1 MKLKIALVL
10 STLLT
15 ATVTMTPAQAE
26 VIELKLGNTTPASG
40 NQSISANEFA
50 RRVNEQ
56 MAGKVHVTVFDN
68 SQLGNEREMLQKLKI
83 GTLDFSQ
90 PSTIMSTV
98 APEFGLFDMPYLIKD
113 RAHFERFL
121 DAVFWKDIAPKAEAK
136 GYKVVAVYENGIRHI
151 TNNKRPIVTPADLKG
166 IKICIPRG
174 VWRQKM
180 FESYGA
186 SPAPLEFNELFVAL
200 QTGVMDGQENPLPNI
215 WGGKLNEVQKYLTIT
230 NHVYTPSFLTTGV
243 ERWNKLPADIRTQ
256 IEKIARE
263 TQHWA
268 FESAAKE
275 DIATLEKLKKSGI
288 EVNEAD
294 RESFVAASKPVYE
307 QFGKEVPGGQA
318 LIDKTLALAK

>member
-10 STLLT
+10 STLL
-15 ATVTMTPAQAE
+15 AAAGTMTPAQAE

-121 DAVFWKDIAPKAEAK
+121 DAVFLEGHCAE
-136 GYKVVAVYENGIRHI
+136 GRSQG
-151 TNNKRPIVTPADLKG
+151 L
-166 IKICIPRG
+166 
-174 VWRQKM
+174 
-180 FESYGA
+180 
-186 SPAPLEFNELFVAL
+186 
-200 QTGVMDGQENPLPNI
+200 
-215 WGGKLNEVQKYLTIT
+215 
-230 NHVYTPSFLTTGV
+230 
-243 ERWNKLPADIRTQ
+243 
-256 IEKIARE
+256 
-263 TQHWA
+263 
-268 FESAAKE
+268 
-275 DIATLEKLKKSGI
+275 
-288 EVNEAD
+288 
-294 RESFVAASKPVYE
+294 
-307 QFGKEVPGGQA
+307 
-318 LIDKTLALAK
+318 

>member
-1 MKLKIALVL
+1 MAR
-10 STLLT
+10 
-15 ATVTMTPAQAE
+15 AE
-26 VIELKLGNTTPASG
+26 VIELKLGNTTPAAG

-56 MAGKVHVTVFDN
+56 MAGKVHVTVYDN

-121 DAVFWKDIAPKAEAK
+121 DKVFWTDIAPKAEAK
-136 GYKVVAVYENGIRHI
+136 GYKIVAVYENGFRHI
-151 TNNKRPIVTPADLKG
+151 TNNKRPINTPEDLKG
-166 IKICIPRG
+166 IKIRIPRG

-180 FESYGA
+180 FEAYGA

-215 WGGKLNEVQKYLTIT
+215 WGGKLNEVQKYLTH
-230 NHVYTPSFLTTGV
+230 NQPRLHAVVPDDGAGALEQVAGRYPRPRLKRSPAKPSTG
-243 ERWNKLPADIRTQ
+243 RST
-256 IEKIARE
+256 AR
-263 TQHWA
+263 
-268 FESAAKE
+268 
-275 DIATLEKLKKSGI
+275 
-288 EVNEAD
+288 
-294 RESFVAASKPVYE
+294 RR
-307 QFGKEVPGGQA
+307 
-318 LIDKTLALAK
+318 KTLRFSRN

>member
-1 MKLKIALVL
+1 MKIRIALILSVL
-10 STLLT
+10 VAV
-15 ATVTMTPAQAE
+15 ATGTMAQAQ

-40 NQSISANEFA
+40 NQSISAVEFA
-50 RRVNEQ
+50 RRVNER
-56 MAGKVHVTVFDN
+56 MAGKAHVTVYDN

-83 GTLDFSQ
+83 GTLEFSQ

-98 APEFGLFDMPYLIKD
+98 SPEFGLFDMPYLIKD

-121 DAVFWKDIAPKAEAK
+121 DAVFWSDIAPKAEAK
-136 GYKVVAVYENGIRHI
+136 GYKIVAVYENGFRHI
-151 TNNKRPIVTPADLKG
+151 TNNKRPINTPEDLKG
-166 IKICIPRG
+166 IKIRIPRG

-180 FESYGA
+180 FEAYGA
-186 SPAPLEFNELFVAL
+186 SPAPLEFAELFVAL

-230 NHVYTPSFLTTGV
+230 NHVYTPSFLTMGLD
-243 ERWNKLPADIRTQ
+243 RWNKLPVDLQTEIQ
-256 IEKIARE
+256 KIARE

-275 DIATLEKLKKSGI
+275 DIAILEKLKKSGI
-288 EVNEAD
+288 EVNDAD
-294 RESFVAASKPVYE
+294 RASFVAASKSVYE